1 MILYLHCSTEP
12 YFIQGISKICGIG
25 SKKRISAGSNE
36 SEEKE
41 AEAKLFPEAE
51 VEAYKHFSIEFIKVK
66 QGS

>member
-1 MILYLHCSTEP
+1 M
-12 YFIQGISKICGIG
+12 QGISKICGIG

-36 SEEKE
+36 SEEEE
-41 AEAKLFPEAE
+41 AEVKLFPEAE